1 MSVKDYKEGMVAGAK
16 PFEEKFREVQ
26 NSSIAALQKLASQNA
41 NEVGELIDIAE
52 EHDYLLSYNWK
63 QECQL
68 GSLAEKSILIG
79 FLMDAIGKISTSEP
93 GDTKKE
99 FLNKIY
105 RFLKLNIGALFSK
118 KIDIRYLSNN
128 NDVAFQK
135 LLYLLTCMYF
145 YIGDE
150 NFYFLDNNRDVF
162 DCFSV
167 SPKDREEIQGLIEER
182 AKYFDLNSLFTPDEE
197 EVVEE
202 ITQEEDNT
210 VGCTL
215 PENLETETFTELYW
229 TKSNSEETIENKI
242 VDIKA
247 NFQVDGKLTFRNCKI
262 IAQDSCQINVTSSGS
277 LEFDNCE
284 FSQLRRTESYLIE
297 SKGKINFTHCT
308 VYNCW
313 KLASTSTKNF
323 FVFGSLLVE
332 CGAHSNDANDIEISK
347 SFIKFDDKFDK
358 VNLHGYGCLFFGKS
372 LSLVDSQ
379 VEGMLLDLG
388 EHAIFSHIKTCSGC
402 KFIKLKR
409 LFEYEG
415 HCNLSNCTFNGCECV
430 ISGSDIDIIDCQFY
444 SCVDV
449 LILSGGTENIIKR
462 CVFKDCFNRI
472 LDASLYSGA
481 LKVEE
486 CEFRNIKQL
495 LPKQYLLN
503 VTPYNCAKLR
513 IKIAHCV
520 FDNVSLASYGGIVGI
535 SHSFSKVKTFFGEIS
550 ECHFGDIN
558 RETSDPVIQVKGS
571 YTGAFNKEHSYTAYF
586 ILNCMGLD
594 GLM

>member
-1 MSVKDYKEGMVAGAK
+1 MSVKDYKDGMVAGSK

-26 NSSIAALQKLASQNA
+26 NASIAALQKLASQNA

-52 EHDYLLSYNWK
+52 EHDYLLNYNWK

-79 FLMDAIGKISTSEP
+79 FLMDAIDKISTSEP
-93 GDTKKE
+93 SDTQKE

-105 RFLKLNIGALFSK
+105 RFLKLNIDALFSK
-118 KIDIRYLSNN
+118 RIDISYLSNN

-150 NFYFLDNNRDVF
+150 NFDFLDKNPDVF

-215 PENLETETFTELYW
+215 PENLETETFSELYW
-229 TKSNSEETIENKI
+229 TKSNNEETIENKI

-277 LEFDNCE
+277 IEFDNCE

-313 KLASTSTKNF
+313 NLAMYN
-323 FVFGSLLVE
+323 G
-332 CGAHSNDANDIEISK
+332 CSNDSFNDIEISK

-358 VNLHGYGCLFFGKS
+358 VDMHYARNLLFYGIA
-372 LSLVDSQ
+372 LSLIDSQ
-379 VEGMLLDLG
+379 VEGKLLDLG
-388 EHAIFSHIKTCSGC
+388 NDARIFTGIKTCSGC
-402 KFIKLKR
+402 TFIKLKK
-409 LFEYEG
+409 LFEMGE
-415 HCNLSNCTFNGCECV
+415 HFNFANCTFNDCERVFVSVEDIDIRECQFYGCV
-430 ISGSDIDIIDCQFY
+430 DVFYISGS
-444 SCVDV
+444 
-449 LILSGGTENIIKR
+449 TKNIIKN
-462 CVFKDCFNRI
+462 CTFKDCSNEI
-472 LDASLYSGA
+472 LSAPSYLETYIEVDR
-481 LKVEE
+481 
-486 CEFRNIKQL
+486 CEFRNIKQHLPNRDL
-495 LPKQYLLN
+495 LRVCPIDRGKSGLQI
-503 VTPYNCAKLR
+503 T
-513 IKIAHCV
+513 HCV
-520 FDNVSLASYGGIVGI
+520 FDNISLAEHGTIVGGC
-535 SHSFSKVKTFFGEIS
+535 SSLFKGKSFYGEIS
-550 ECHFGDIN
+550 ECTFENIK
-558 RETSDPVIQVKGS
+558 RETSDPVIQENGS
-571 YTGAFNKEHSYTAYF
+571 YTGAFNKKHTFRAYR
-586 ILNCMGLD
+586 IYDCVGLD

>member
-1 MSVKDYKEGMVAGAK
+1 MSVKDYKDGMVAGAK

-26 NSSIAALQKLASQNA
+26 NASIAALQKLASQNA

-52 EHDYLLSYNWK
+52 EHDYLLNYNWK

-79 FLMDAIGKISTSEP
+79 FLMDAIDKISTSEP
-93 GDTKKE
+93 SDTQKE

-105 RFLKLNIGALFSK
+105 RFLKLNIDALFSK
-118 KIDIRYLSNN
+118 RIDISYLSNN

-150 NFYFLDNNRDVF
+150 NFCFLDNNPDVF
-162 DCFSV
+162 DYFNV
-167 SPKDREEIQGLIEER
+167 SNIDKKDIQGLIEER

-197 EVVEE
+197 EAVEE

-215 PENLETETFTELYW
+215 PENLETETFSELYW

-262 IAQDSCQINVTSSGS
+262 IAQDSCKINVTSSGS

-297 SKGKINFTHCT
+297 SNGKINFTHCT

-313 KLASTSTKNF
+313 KLAKYN
-323 FVFGSLLVE
+323 GY
-332 CGAHSNDANDIEISK
+332 SNDSSNDIEIIK
-347 SFIKFDDKFDK
+347 SFIKFDDNFDK
-358 VNLHGYGCLFFGKS
+358 VDTYECDFDNKLFCDS
-372 LSLVDSQ
+372 ALSLVDSQ
-379 VEGMLLDLG
+379 VEGKLLDLG
-388 EHAIFSHIKTCSGC
+388 DGARIFSGIKTSSGC
-402 KFIKLKR
+402 KFIKFKR
-409 LFEYEG
+409 LFDLVRD
-415 HCNLSNCTFNGCECV
+415 CNFSNCTFNDCERV
-430 ISGSDIDIIDCQFY
+430 FNAVSDIDIRECRFY
-444 SCVDV
+444 SCVNVFDFT
-449 LILSGGTENIIKR
+449 SGTTENKIKN
-462 CVFKDCFNRI
+462 CIFCDCSDRI
-472 LDASLYSGA
+472 LLAPSIGPYIEVYG
-481 LKVEE
+481 
-486 CEFRNIKQL
+486 CEFRNIKQH
-495 LPKQYLLN
+495 LPYEYLFSVSSGSKDSKSGL
-503 VTPYNCAKLR
+503 
-513 IKIAHCV
+513 KITHCV
-520 FDNVSLASYGGIVGI
+520 FDNISLAAHGAIVGGCF
-535 SHSFSKVKTFFGEIS
+535 SNLNWKSFYGEIS
-550 ECHFGDIN
+550 ECTFENIK
-558 RETSDPVIQVKGS
+558 RETSDPVIQENGS
-571 YTGAFNKEHSYTAYF
+571 YTGAFNKKHTFRAYS
-586 ILNCMGLD
+586 IYDCVGLD